1 MSEPVLTLHQVNIQN
16 KYSHSEHVM
25 SHRANYKPNKWSEIK
40 GCERVSKIERKDFA
54 NHLLFFI
61 VKQFVFRCKV
71 EP

>member
-1 MSEPVLTLHQVNIQN
+1 MSKPVLTLHKVNIQN

-25 SHRANYKPNKWSEIK
+25 SHRANYKPNKWCENK
-40 GCERVSKIERKDFA
+40 GCERVSKIDFA
-54 NHLLFFI
+54 NYLLFFI